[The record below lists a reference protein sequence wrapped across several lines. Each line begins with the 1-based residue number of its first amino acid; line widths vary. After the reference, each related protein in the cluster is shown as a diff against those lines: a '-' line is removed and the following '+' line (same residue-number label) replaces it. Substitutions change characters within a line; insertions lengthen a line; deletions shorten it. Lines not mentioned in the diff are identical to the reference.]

1 MNRTSNWSRLF
12 LSEHAA
18 SGYGEDAP
26 WKKTEVADAV
36 PFQAASTIDWSSVLL
51 PLHTDYF
58 ESFCSSP
65 EPDTNS
71 GMLLFTHDHAAL
83 TGTA

>member
-1 MNRTSNWSRLF
+1 MNLTSNWSHCI
-12 LSEHAA
+12 SEHAA
-18 SGYGEDAP
+18 SVYGEDAP
-26 WKKTEVADAV
+26 WKKTEEADAV

-71 GMLLFTHDHAAL
+71 GMLFTHDHAAL